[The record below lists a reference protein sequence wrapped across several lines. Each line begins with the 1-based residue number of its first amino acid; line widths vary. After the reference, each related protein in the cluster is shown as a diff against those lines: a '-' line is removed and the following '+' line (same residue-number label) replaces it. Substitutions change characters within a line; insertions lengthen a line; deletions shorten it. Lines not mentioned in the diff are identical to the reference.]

1 VLKWAEAI
9 LDIRMIDFG
18 DRVRV
23 LTSPE
28 TLAAGIAG
36 REGETYGFT
45 TPEYA
50 EVNVIGGFLDGQALY
65 LSLDPSDMNVWIR
78 PDLVELVHRNPGV
91 EVMLDGMR
99 LVRQPDG
106 SWLQEPITDGSHAES
121 ADGDIVERLVH
132 AFKSRR
138 ASGT

>member
-1 VLKWAEAI
+1 MV
-9 LDIRMIDFG
+9 DFG

-36 REGETYGFT
+36 QEGETYAFT
-45 TPEYA
+45 TPENL
-50 EVNVIGGFLDGQALY
+50 EVNVIGGFLNGHALC
-65 LSLDPSDMNVWIR
+65 LSLDPSDVDVWIR

-91 EVMLDGMR
+91 EVVLDGMR
-99 LVRQPDG
+99 LIRQSDG
-106 SWLQEPITDGSHAES
+106 SWLQEPITDTTHAEP
-121 ADGDIVERLVH
+121 AEGDTLNRLIH

-138 ASGT
+138 TSGT